1 VYLLYAWAAALDTGA
16 SGFAAG
22 SDTGLMVVGT
32 GFVGVAARAVFAAA
46 LALCF
51 WKSSSCVS
59 AKRSSSLM
67 M

>member
-1 VYLLYAWAAALDTGA
+1 VLDIVG

-22 SDTGLMVVGT
+22 SDTGLMVVGA
-32 GFVGVAARAVFAAA
+32 GFEVVAARAAVAAE
-46 LALCF
+46 LTLYF
-51 WKSSSCVS
+51 WKSSSCVN